1 MPCIRLLRARQLGGL
16 ASGLWKGFARISSQE
31 VLGSGWFR
39 DFQETGTERAPCQTG
54 CAVLGPL
61 FLEEPKPL
69 WPKSFSSISWL
80 YISRPSARG
89 LAMVPS
95 FKHREKLAEHRSIAV
110 VPRLLVRPW
119 QLFLR
124 ILLVDRKR
132 EHLAVSAC
140 LLVTGKRHVA
150 LCSYFSGAPNQLTR
164 TDSVCVETYW
174 QYDLCVGEASQDCST
189 GSYASFPELPLTP
202 HASGVTE
209 LFHTRAGLWI

>member
-69 WPKSFSSISWL
+69 WPKSFSYISWL

-110 VPRLLVRPW
+110 VPGLLVRPW

-124 ILLVDRKR
+124 ILFCHRLMLEWLIGSESTWRFQLVR
-132 EHLAVSAC
+132 S
-140 LLVTGKRHVA
+140 
-150 LCSYFSGAPNQLTR
+150 
-164 TDSVCVETYW
+164 
-174 QYDLCVGEASQDCST
+174 
-189 GSYASFPELPLTP
+189 
-202 HASGVTE
+202 
-209 LFHTRAGLWI
+209 